1 MLKMEES
8 SKRFFEKNLPE
19 ALEANELSDALDMLF
34 DLIEE
39 KGYAPPH
46 YDDYNDFGREA
57 QRVYDDVF
65 FSNLTPEELEK
76 YKIKD

>member
-1 MLKMEES
+1 M
-8 SKRFFEKNLPE
+8 PE
-19 ALEANELSDALDMLF
+19 ALGASEVSDALDMLF
-34 DLIEE
+34 DLIEK

-46 YDDYNDFGREA
+46 YDEYNDFGREA